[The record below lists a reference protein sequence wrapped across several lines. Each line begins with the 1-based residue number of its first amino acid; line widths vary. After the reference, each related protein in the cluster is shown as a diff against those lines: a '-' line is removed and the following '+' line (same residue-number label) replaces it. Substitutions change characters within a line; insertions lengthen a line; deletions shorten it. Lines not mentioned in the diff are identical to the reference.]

1 MLVFLDPVHNFIG
14 YLGVKLT
21 KNFGTFSFRHNIL
34 LFYGGSL
41 PYARGFRKAAPFEQW
56 GA

>member
-41 PYARGFRKAAPFEQW
+41 PYTRGFRKSASFEQW